1 MRVLALA
8 ILAVGAVSAAK
19 PVAAQTYDPS
29 SPVCMRVF
37 GDPTYLECRY
47 STIAQCKGTA
57 AGRGAECLLNPYF
70 ASAADPASPAHRR
83 HRAY

>member
-8 ILAVGAVSAAK
+8 ILAVGAVSVVQPAK
-19 PVAAQTYDPS
+19 AQTYDPS

-70 ASAADPASPAHRR
+70 ASAADPARPAHRR
-83 HRAY
+83 YRAY

>member
-1 MRVLALA
+1 MRALVLAL
-8 ILAVGAVSAAK
+8 LAVGAVSVVQPAK
-19 PVAAQTYDPS
+19 AQTYDPR

-70 ASAADPASPAHRR
+70 ASAADPARPAHRR
-83 HRAY
+83 YRAY